1 MISSYVIEK
10 DCLLGEFL
18 ENNHLSKLN
27 INKLISLNAICNSD
41 SYLNKN
47 SLLKK
52 GEVIYINYSLFEE
65 NIYELY
71 DYDID
76 VLYEDSEIIAVEK
89 PRGILIHSDGN
100 TKETLLNAVCN
111 YLNKQG
117 DDSFVRC
124 LHRIDVDT
132 TGVVLFSKNILSYNS
147 INYQMENLLVGK
159 EYITLVE
166 GVIEEDGYVDMPIGR
181 DRHNSKKQICI
192 ETGKSAYTE
201 YKIIEKKKNTT
212 LLKVNITT
220 GRTHQIRVHM
230 AYINHPVVGDSLYG
244 HKGKL
249 CLHSSKIDF
258 MLYNKKVVIKSKK
271 KIGEIYG

>member
-18 ENNHLSKLN
+18 ENNHLSKPN

-117 DDSFVRC
+117 DDSFV
-124 LHRIDVDT
+124 
-132 TGVVLFSKNILSYNS
+132 GV
-147 INYQMENLLVGK
+147 
-159 EYITLVE
+159 YIE
-166 GVIEEDGYVDMPIGR
+166 
-181 DRHNSKKQICI
+181 
-192 ETGKSAYTE
+192 
-201 YKIIEKKKNTT
+201 
-212 LLKVNITT
+212 
-220 GRTHQIRVHM
+220 
-230 AYINHPVVGDSLYG
+230 
-244 HKGKL
+244 
-249 CLHSSKIDF
+249 
-258 MLYNKKVVIKSKK
+258 
-271 KIGEIYG
+271 